1 MSMLPTTNNAPKCVE
16 CKFNFA
22 SVNELR
28 DDNPN
33 DLFWT
38 LCDDCFYDQERDEE
52 AEKEEDDEC
61 FQEGIITYRQYRKHL
76 IKQHAIGSNNIIRRW
91 LKYSNANNL
100 EWATKLFAL
109 CFSHLSFY
117 DFFAR
122 GGRGN
127 QVQYRP
133 CLFLTFL

>member
-1 MSMLPTTNNAPKCVE
+1 MISQMSMIATTNNAPKCVE

-52 AEKEEDDEC
+52 AENEEDDEC
-61 FQEGIITYRQYRKHL
+61 FQEGIITYKQYRKHL

-91 LKYSNANNL
+91 FKYANANKL
-100 EWATKLFAL
+100 QWITKTNEHDELNNDL
-109 CFSHLSFY
+109 Y
-117 DFFAR
+117 K
-122 GGRGN
+122 
-127 QVQYRP
+127 
-133 CLFLTFL
+133 